1 MELIF
6 FLSLGTKNASNKN
19 NLRKKKAS
27 QVFAYKKKSQHAHH
41 ASSSFSFYMK
51 G

>member
-19 NLRKKKAS
+19 NLRKKSKPGVGS
-27 QVFAYKKKSQHAHH
+27 
-41 ASSSFSFYMK
+41 
-51 G
+51 